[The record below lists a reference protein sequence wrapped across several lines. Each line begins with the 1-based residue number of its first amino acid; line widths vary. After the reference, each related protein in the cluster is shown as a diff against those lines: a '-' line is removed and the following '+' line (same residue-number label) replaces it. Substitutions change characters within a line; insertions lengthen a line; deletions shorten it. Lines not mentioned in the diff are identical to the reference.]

1 MSAEAPALVRSWP
14 VGRYTC
20 TLLMP
25 RLRGKALTSCVIEW
39 SPEQPRKLTEPE
51 IAQYR
56 AGRDAAL
63 ADVAQRLGIKAAV
76 VDL

>member
-1 MSAEAPALVRSWP
+1 MSAESPALVRSWS

-25 RLRGKALTSCVIEW
+25 KVRGRMLTSCVIEW
-39 SPEQPRKLTEPE
+39 TPEQPRKLTEAE

-56 AGRDAAL
+56 AGRDAAFAEL
-63 ADVAQRLGIKAAV
+63 ALALNRNVAV